1 MPGLGRSAAHHVGIV
16 EHERYLYGVGD
27 VDTYAAEELAG
38 SSRDAL
44 HGSVGGGVGCQ
55 CFVECCCV
63 HIGLARCLQCLVHG
77 VELLAALVE
86 RIFTVGH
93 VALLDEGPL
102 SLAGTVGE
110 GEVTAIGPRYV
121 ENLAILLIGERI
133 HAAALLYLGKGEIG
147 IGILVDHHIVGVVA
161 GA

>member
-1 MPGLGRSAAHHVGIV
+1 MPGLGRSTAHHVGIV
-16 EHERYLYGVGD
+16 EHERHLQGLGD
-27 VDTYAAEELAG
+27 VDTHAAEELACC
-38 SSRDAL
+38 SREAL
-44 HGSVGGGVGCQ
+44 LGGVGSGIGFQ
-55 CFVECCCV
+55 CLGKGSGM
-63 HIGLARCLQCLVHG
+63 HIGLARCLQGLVHI
-77 VELLAALVE
+77 VQLLAALVE

-133 HAAALLYLGKGEIG
+133 HAAALFHLGKGEIG
-147 IGILVDHHIVGVVA
+147 IGVLVDHHIVGVVA
-161 GA
+161 RA